1 MPSNVFDYQLQQ
13 LPMHNLTTAIQS
25 IQKPYRFDILDTNYQ
40 LIVKVT
46 RCNTE
51 SFEYGGITYVGKLF
65 NRSNYPKHLE
75 KSLSQQQ
82 NQPEP
87 SLASGSRAPDVQ
99 QPFSQA
105 DQQTQ
110 SRKRKHSDS
119 PAPQDHNKT
128 SDINLRPQKHPRT
141 TSESTM
147 VLTSNEIQIQPST
160 LVTFF
165 TKTFKVPLTFL
176 QHRYCLQ
183 SMFHVLHDHFN
194 EHKSVRGSR
203 TSLKMEKSKVQ
214 NALAGHPLASKIL
227 NEIPLTLD
235 KLVKTFRLKILQ
247 EKLILKGVYTNFTQP
262 DNSGIQFSDPIQVP
276 QPSAGISEMDLDQ
289 PEPPDELSE
298 KSSNCTHYTR
308 SAKTK
313 SVTECSIEVSQ
324 DSVSSKSSN
333 ATVHAP
339 EGVVGKTLINSHTQ
353 HALFKH
359 LLMNTSQEYQ
369 ASIGVEA
376 LSHSTS
382 TKWKPVSPSDEV
394 LTELQVAVA
403 GRTDFT
409 ISETSK
415 FESTV
420 QWEHGGKNFTRFS
433 KHKGNSYVQFETGG
447 RVNFGT
453 IDEIFRV
460 VGNKSPFFLV
470 KPFTVLQGLDESRNP
485 FRSLPYLKATVMYHS
500 YQKVQ
505 CVLVDK
511 MFGHVAV
518 RVNPPNTFNISHAT
532 VSIVALR
539 SMFQKYLKTSL
550 L

>member
-1 MPSNVFDYQLQQ
+1 
-13 LPMHNLTTAIQS
+13 
-25 IQKPYRFDILDTNYQ
+25 
-40 LIVKVT
+40 
-46 RCNTE
+46 
-51 SFEYGGITYVGKLF
+51 
-65 NRSNYPKHLE
+65 
-75 KSLSQQQ
+75 
-82 NQPEP
+82 
-87 SLASGSRAPDVQ
+87 
-99 QPFSQA
+99 
-105 DQQTQ
+105 
-110 SRKRKHSDS
+110 
-119 PAPQDHNKT
+119 
-128 SDINLRPQKHPRT
+128 
-141 TSESTM
+141 
-147 VLTSNEIQIQPST
+147 
-160 LVTFF
+160 
-165 TKTFKVPLTFL
+165 
-176 QHRYCLQ
+176 
-183 SMFHVLHDHFN
+183 
-194 EHKSVRGSR
+194 
-203 TSLKMEKSKVQ
+203 ME
-214 NALAGHPLASKIL
+214 
-227 NEIPLTLD
+227 
-235 KLVKTFRLKILQ
+235 
-247 EKLILKGVYTNFTQP
+247 
-262 DNSGIQFSDPIQVP
+262 
-276 QPSAGISEMDLDQ
+276 LDQ
-289 PEPPDELSE
+289 PEPPEELSE
-298 KSSNCTHYTR
+298 KSSNRTHYTR

-313 SVTECSIEVSQ
+313 LVTECSIEVSQ

-420 QWEHGGKNFTRFS
+420 QWEHGGKNFTQFS

-453 IDEIFRV
+453 IDEILRV
-460 VGNKSPFFLV
+460 V
-470 KPFTVLQGLDESRNP
+470 GLDESRNP

-518 RVNPPNTFNISHAT
+518 HVNPPNTFNISHAT

-539 SMFQKYLKTSL
+539 SMLFPLVIGIISIQVFMYQVANLRRT
-550 L
+550 